1 MRKDV
6 VYETFILQLQCYN
19 ANSCILIGHYHISIY
34 AQSSIS
40 IDILSVKGLSCFM
53 IPCLLRGGQTDQSYT
68 S

>member
-6 VYETFILQLQCYN
+6 VDETFFYNLSAIMQILAFSL
-19 ANSCILIGHYHISIY
+19 AITASLY

-40 IDILSVKGLSCFM
+40 IDILSFKGLSCFM